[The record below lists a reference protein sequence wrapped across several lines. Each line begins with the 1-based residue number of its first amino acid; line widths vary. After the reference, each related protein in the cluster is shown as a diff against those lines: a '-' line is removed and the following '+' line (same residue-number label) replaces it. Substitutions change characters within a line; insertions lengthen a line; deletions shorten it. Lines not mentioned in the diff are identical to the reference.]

1 MIERQDVVSRT
12 TELVVRETTSEG
24 RPAAEYDRPSAWL
37 LLTTRP
43 VQPEDKWLGRLAELP
58 NIHDSTRQFI
68 EIAEKY
74 DRIARCVEYD
84 AVDGVTETELLAA
97 LVVIRELREKLQTD
111 EARLLGAARRKKIT
125 WARIASA
132 LGLKSRQAAERRH
145 LQLRADLDEASG
157 KRLKQAERVAYARAL
172 RDRPDE
178 QTWAEQQCARA
189 AELGTELARCLTA
202 PPPPR
207 PEVRPAGAQAPATRA
222 PLTQAPATR
231 ARGREDLI
239 ADLGEALAGLAA
251 LESAG
256 PVQSASDLNPE
267 RYAAAWRTEYT
278 LQLLELLRRARE
290 NEYAA
295 LRAHPGLRAGI
306 DEFCAAAGTVA
317 RP

>member
-1 MIERQDVVSRT
+1 MIERRDVVSRT
-12 TELVVRETTSEG
+12 TELVVRETTFEG

-37 LLTTRP
+37 LLTTRQ

-74 DRIARCVEYD
+74 DRIARSVEHH
-84 AVDGVTETELLAA
+84 ALDGVTETELLAA

-125 WARIASA
+125 WARIAAA

-145 LQLRADLDEASG
+145 LQLRADLDEVKG
-157 KRLKQAERVAYARAL
+157 KPLKQAERVAYARAL

-178 QTWAEQQCARA
+178 QAWAEQHCARA

-202 PPPPR
+202 LPLPH
-207 PEVRPAGAQAPATRA
+207 PEARPAGAPTSV
-222 PLTQAPATR
+222 TQAPGR
-231 ARGREDLI
+231 AGLI
-239 ADLGEALAGLAA
+239 ADLGEVLAGLAA
-251 LESAG
+251 LETAG

-267 RYAAAWRTEYT
+267 RYAAGWRTEYT
-278 LQLLELLRRARE
+278 LRLLELLGWARE
-290 NEYAA
+290 DERAA
-295 LRAHPGLRAGI
+295 LRAHPRLRAAI

-317 RP
+317 HP

>member
-24 RPAAEYDRPSAWL
+24 CPAAEYDRPSAWL
-37 LLTTRP
+37 LLTTRQ

-111 EARLLGAARRKKIT
+111 ESRLLGAARRKKIT
-125 WARIASA
+125 WARIAGA

-157 KRLKQAERVAYARAL
+157 RRLKQAERVAYVRAL

-178 QTWAEQQCARA
+178 QAWAEQHCARA
-189 AELGTELARCLTA
+189 AELGTELARCLTVLS
-202 PPPPR
+202 PPR
-207 PEVRPAGAQAPATRA
+207 PEVWPAV
-222 PLTQAPATR
+222 TQAPATQ
-231 ARGREDLI
+231 ASGREGLI

-251 LESAG
+251 LETAG

-267 RYAAAWRTEYT
+267 RHAAAWRTEYT
-278 LQLLELLRRARE
+278 LRLLELLGRARE
-290 NEYAA
+290 NEHAV
-295 LRAHPGLRAGI
+295 LRAHPGVRAGI
-306 DEFCAAAGTVA
+306 DDFCAAAGAVA
-317 RP
+317 HP

>member
-74 DRIARCVEYD
+74 DRIARSVEYD
-84 AVDGVTETELLAA
+84 AVDEVTETELLAA

-178 QTWAEQQCARA
+178 QTWAEQQCTRA

-202 PPPPR
+202 LPPPR
-207 PEVRPAGAQAPATRA
+207 PEVRSAGAQAPVA
-222 PLTQAPATR
+222 QAPVAR

-251 LESAG
+251 LETAG

-317 RP
+317 HP